1 METIYFVQSNVYFLL
16 IFVYNILIMLRFF
29 KGFRGQPVIAV
40 LLDTFSNAFK
50 DLIHYLFIFFVVFL
64 SFAFGAHAVYGTTLE
79 EYSTILKSVESQF
92 GILFGNFDFY

>member
-1 METIYFVQSNVYFLL
+1 MEDENKLLGTLWENLEYQELTRDIIDQVETIYFVQSNIYFLL

-40 LLDTFSNAFK
+40 LLDTFSNAFL

-64 SFAFGAHAVYGTTLE
+64 SF
-79 EYSTILKSVESQF
+79 
-92 GILFGNFDFY
+92 